1 LIKKKKQGHVAFSFI
16 LCALLLISTFLP
28 NFAWAESNSKESIS
42 LQESSDEESKSVETK
57 IDKKLNDQ
65 FNKNKTVTFLLE
77 FKDQVDTKQVATEI
91 AKKAKAQKQ
100 TAAKTELMKRSAIV
114 STLRAKANETQYSVK
129 TYLEQEK
136 KKGNVKEFKSF
147 YIVNGMA
154 VTGTKQVMERLATFP
169 EVEEILPNEKVQLI
183 PSESSNTSTQSIAN
197 PLASIEWNIAKIDA
211 PSVWK
216 MGIDG
221 TGIVVASIDT
231 GVQLNH
237 PALKTKYRGY
247 DPANPDQPDNTY
259 NWFDAVAG
267 KPAPY
272 DDLGHGSHT
281 VGTMVGSE
289 PNGTNQIGVAPGAK
303 WIAVKAFSAEGGGS
317 DDLLAAGEW
326 VLAPKD
332 AQGNP
337 HPEKA
342 PDVVNN
348 SWGAGPGI
356 DDWYRQM
363 VQNWRAADIFPAFS
377 AGNAGP
383 GTGSVAFPGNY
394 PESFATGATDS
405 NNQIAGF
412 SSRGPSAYGVMKPDI
427 SAPGVSIRSSI
438 PGGGY
443 GFMNGTS
450 MASPALA
457 GVVALVKQANKSLS
471 VDAIEQIL
479 KQTAIPLTDST
490 YPTSP
495 NNGYGHGLVNA
506 FNAVSYIL
514 TGIGRFQGQVVHEG
528 QDTENPTYQ
537 HTAPTEAYS
546 NMVLPLTVQAQDN
559 VSVISVELQYRT
571 SETADWQT
579 VMASRTTGNYKGGT
593 YQAEIPAEAVQNST
607 LTYRWRITDFGAHV
621 VTSDNY
627 NVPVKTGISTG
638 YFQDFESTP
647 NGWISYGTNNA
658 WEWGVPTA
666 GPIKAASG
674 EKVYGTKL
682 DGIVNYNAN
691 MNLMMPPIIL
701 PEGNTYL
708 QFKDWY
714 QLDTKGDYGN
724 VFVSTDKQ
732 NWQQLAH
739 FTGSSTTWTGH
750 QIDLSAY
757 AGQQIY
763 IAFNVTT
770 DNFFKTTGWYIDD
783 VALSN
788 IALTTANVDLEN
800 VQMENSEA
808 IKPTEIQN
816 VMAPTATETP
826 TADNPMSL
834 PLEATVSVLESGRS
848 VATNPTDGSYVILTH
863 PAGEFTLRA
872 ESYGYYSLDQRVKLA
887 PNGAVEANFTLK
899 PLPQGTINGTITN
912 KQTGQPIANATLS
925 LIEDALVQPVQTDEN
940 GHFTI
945 TAYEGTYTLHVSAP
959 FYFNQDI
966 SITVPGNGNIE
977 QNVSLQPFVG
987 YPSEI
992 RYDDGTAETQRTWDT
1007 LNSGYAVKM
1016 FLPEGK
1022 TSALVTAGL
1031 FRFADPSITG
1041 IKPGGT
1047 AFQVAIYDNSGPG
1060 VNGSPGKMVAGPFDA
1075 TAKQNGEWT
1084 VVDLSDKGI
1093 VVKDRFY
1100 MVYIQKNVSPN
1111 TPALSADISSTSQLH
1126 SWQLVN
1132 GVFSPDRY
1140 ENIMIRAQ
1148 VKYEA
1153 TAPVITTPN
1162 EGAITNQSTFTV
1174 EGQASPTTLVHL
1186 FNKGVEVATTTARE
1200 DGTFSVAVTLQNGEN
1215 VLTATASTD
1224 RGNTDPSD
1232 PVKIILDQAK
1242 PELTISKP
1250 AAGFKTNQQAVTIEG
1265 KATDLHL
1272 SEVTINGQK
1281 AKVTEDSSYSLDVLL
1296 NNGENKFNVTAIDR
1310 AGNETNKEVTVYA
1323 KFNPPAIEN
1332 LKPAQNVVIKTG
1344 DTLTVELDSEPGISG
1359 SFTLSVPSAVATAT
1373 ATATVAA
1380 TSVEIPLTEQGKGHY
1395 VGTWT
1400 APKDKINGALIEVV
1414 MRDDYGNESRKT
1426 AAGKLYVNVRPK

>member
-1 LIKKKKQGHVAFSFI
+1 MIKRKKQGHVTFSFI

-28 NFAWAESNSKESIS
+28 NFALAKPNSKESIS
-42 LQESSDEESKSVETK
+42 LQESSDGESKSAETK

-65 FNKNKTVTFLLE
+65 FNKNKTVSFLLE
-77 FKDQVDTKQVATEI
+77 FKDQVDTNKVAIET

-136 KKGNVKEFKSF
+136 KKGNVKEFESF

-154 VTGTKQVMERLATFP
+154 VTGTKQVMEKLATFP

-183 PSESSNTSTQSIAN
+183 PSESSNKSTQSIVN
-197 PLASIEWNIAKIDA
+197 PLDSTEWNMAKIEA
-211 PSVWK
+211 PPVWK

-221 TGIVVASIDT
+221 TGIVVASIDS
-231 GVQLNH
+231 GVQWNH

-259 NWFDAVAG
+259 NWFDAING
-267 KPAPY
+267 KAAPY
-272 DDLGHGSHT
+272 DDHGHGTHT

-303 WIAVKAFSAEGGGS
+303 WIAVKAFTAQGATT

-342 PDVVNN
+342 PDIVNN
-348 SWGAGPGI
+348 SWGSGPFI
-356 DDWYRQM
+356 DDFYRQM
-363 VQNWRAADIFPAFS
+363 VKNWRAAEIFPAFS
-377 AGNAGP
+377 AGNSGP
-383 GTGSVAFPGNY
+383 ADGSVGLPGNY
-394 PESFATGATDS
+394 PESFATGATDTK
-405 NNQIAGF
+405 NQIADF

-427 SAPGVSIRSSI
+427 SAPGVGIRSSI
-438 PGGGY
+438 PGSNY
-443 GFMNGTS
+443 GLMSGTS

-457 GVVALVKQANKSLS
+457 GVVALIKQANKSLS

-479 KQTAIPLTDST
+479 TETAIPLTDSR

-506 FNAVSYIL
+506 YNAVSSIL
-514 TGIGRFQGQVVHEG
+514 TGIGGVQGQVVHEG
-528 QDTENPTYQ
+528 QDTENPTYE
-537 HTAPTEAYS
+537 HTAPKETYT

-559 VSVISVELQYRT
+559 VSVKSVELQYRA

-593 YQAEIPAEAVQNST
+593 YQAVIPAEAVQNST
-607 LTYRWRITDFGAHV
+607 LTYRWRITDYGAHE

-647 NGWISYGTNNA
+647 NGWISYGTQNS

-666 GPIKAASG
+666 GPLKAASG

-682 DGIVNYNAN
+682 NGHVDFNAN

-701 PEGNTYL
+701 PEGNSYL

-714 QLDTKGDYGN
+714 QLEDKESKDFGN

-732 NWQQLAH
+732 NWQHLSS
-739 FTGSSTTWTGH
+739 FTGNSSTWTQH

-757 AGQQIY
+757 AGKLIY

-770 DNFFKTTGWYIDD
+770 DDKFTTTGWYIDD

-788 IALTTANVDLEN
+788 TALTTANIDLED
-800 VQMENSEA
+800 VQLENSEA
-808 IKPTEIQN
+808 IKLTEIQD
-816 VMAPTATETP
+816 VMAPTATVTVTP
-826 TADNPMSL
+826 TADKPMSL
-834 PLEATVSVLESGRS
+834 PLGATVSVLESGRS
-848 VATNPTDGSYVILTH
+848 VVTNPADGSYVMSTH

-872 ESYGYYSLDQRVKLA
+872 ESYGYYSSDQRVKIA
-887 PNGAVEANFTLK
+887 PNGEAEANFTLK

-925 LIEDALVQPVQTDEN
+925 LIEDAIVQPVQTDEN
-940 GHFTI
+940 GRFSI
-945 TAYEGTYTLHVSAP
+945 TAYEGDYTLHVSAP
-959 FYFNQDI
+959 FYLNQDI
-966 SITVPGNGNIE
+966 RITVPANGNIE

-992 RYDDGTAETQRTWDT
+992 GYDDGTAEAHRTWDAV
-1007 LNSGYAVKM
+1007 NSGYAVKM

-1031 FRFADPSITG
+1031 FRFQDSSTSN

-1060 VNGSPGKMVAGPFDA
+1060 VNGSPGKIVAGPFDA
-1075 TAKQNGEWT
+1075 TAVQNGEWT

-1111 TPALSADISSTSQLH
+1111 TPAISSDTSTTPARH
-1126 SWQLVN
+1126 SWIMYN
-1132 GVFSPDRY
+1132 GEFGPAPY

-1153 TAPVITTPN
+1153 MAPVITTPKDA
-1162 EGAITNQSTFTV
+1162 AITNQSTFTV
-1174 EGQASPTTLVHL
+1174 EGQASPATQVNL
-1186 FNKGVEVATTTARE
+1186 FNKGKKEATTTARE
-1200 DGTFSVAVTLQNGEN
+1200 DGTFSVEVPLQNGEN
-1215 VLTATASTD
+1215 VLTATSSSDLGSTK
-1224 RGNTDPSD
+1224 PSD
-1232 PVKIILDQAK
+1232 PVKITLDQAK
-1242 PELTISKP
+1242 PELTITKP
-1250 AAGFKTNQQAVTIEG
+1250 ADGFKTDQQTVTIEG

-1281 AKVTEDSSYSLDVLL
+1281 ANVTEDGSYSLDVLL
-1296 NNGENKFNVTAIDR
+1296 NNGENKFTVAAKDR

-1332 LKPAQNVVIKTG
+1332 LKPDQNVVIKRG
-1344 DTLTVELDSEPGISG
+1344 KTLTVELDSEPGISG
-1359 SFTLSVPSAVATAT
+1359 FFSLSVPSAYASATA
-1373 ATATVAA
+1373 A
-1380 TSVEIPLTEQGKGHY
+1380 SVEIPLTEQGKGHY
-1395 VGTWT
+1395 VGIWK
-1400 APKDKINGALIEVV
+1400 APKNTINGAVIEVV
-1414 MRDDYGNESRKT
+1414 MRDAYGNESRRT
-1426 AAGKLYVNVRPK
+1426 AAGKVYVK

>member
-1 LIKKKKQGHVAFSFI
+1 MKRKKQGHVIFSFI
-16 LCALLLISTFLP
+16 LCALLLISTFSP
-28 NFAWAESNSKESIS
+28 NFALAEPNSKESIS
-42 LQESSDEESKSVETK
+42 LQESSDGESKSVETK
-57 IDKKLNDQ
+57 IDKKLDDQ

-77 FKDQVDTKQVATEI
+77 FKDQVDTKQVAIET

-136 KKGNVKEFKSF
+136 KKGNVKEFESF

-154 VTGTKQVMERLATFP
+154 VTGTKQVMEKLATFP
-169 EVEEILPNEKVQLI
+169 EVEEILPSGKVQLI
-183 PSESSNTSTQSIAN
+183 PSENSNKSTQSIAD
-197 PLASIEWNIAKIDA
+197 PLDSIEWNMKNIEA
-211 PSVWK
+211 PPVWK

-221 TGIVVASIDT
+221 TGIVVASIDS
-231 GVQLNH
+231 GVQWNH

-259 NWFDAVAG
+259 SWFDAIDG
-267 KPAPY
+267 KAAPY
-272 DDLGHGSHT
+272 DDHGHGTHT

-303 WIAVKAFSAEGGGS
+303 WIAVKAFTTSGAT
-317 DDLLAAGEW
+317 DIDLLAAGEW
-326 VLAPKD
+326 ILAPKD

-356 DDWYRQM
+356 NDWYRQM
-363 VQNWRAADIFPAFS
+363 VQTWRAAEIFPAFS
-377 AGNAGP
+377 AGNSGP
-383 GTGSVAFPGNY
+383 ADGTVGIPGNY

-405 NNQIAGF
+405 KNQIADF
-412 SSRGPSAYGVMKPDI
+412 SSRGPSAYGVMKPNI
-427 SAPGVSIRSSI
+427 SAPGVGIRSST
-438 PGGGY
+438 PGGNY
-443 GFMNGTS
+443 GSMSGTS

-457 GVVALVKQANKSLS
+457 GVVALMKQANKSLS
-471 VDAIEQIL
+471 VEVIEQIL
-479 KQTAIPLTDST
+479 IETAIPLTDSR

-506 FNAVSYIL
+506 FDAVSSIL
-514 TGIGRFQGQVVHEG
+514 TGIGRVQGKVDHEG
-528 QDTENPTYQ
+528 QDTEDPTYE
-537 HTAPTEAYS
+537 HTAPKETYT

-559 VSVISVELQYRT
+559 VSVTSVELQYRA

-593 YQAEIPAEAVQNST
+593 YQAVIPAEAVQNST
-607 LTYRWRITDFGAHV
+607 LTYRWRITDYGAHV
-621 VTSDNY
+621 VTSDHY
-627 NVPVKTGISTG
+627 SVPVKTGISTG
-638 YFQDFESTP
+638 YFQDFESAP
-647 NGWISYGTNNA
+647 NGWISYGTQNS

-666 GPIKAASG
+666 GPLKAASG

-682 DGIVNYNAN
+682 NGHVAYNAN

-701 PEGNTYL
+701 PEGNSYL

-714 QLDTKGDYGN
+714 QLEDKESKDFGN

-732 NWQQLAH
+732 NWQQLSS
-739 FTGSSTTWTGH
+739 FTGNSSTWTQH

-770 DNFFKTTGWYIDD
+770 DDKFTTTGWYIDD

-788 IALTTANVDLEN
+788 TALTTANIDLED
-800 VQMENSEA
+800 VQLENSEA
-808 IKPTEIQN
+808 IKPTEIQD
-816 VMAPTATETP
+816 VMAPTATVTVTP
-826 TADNPMSL
+826 TADKPMSL
-834 PLEATVSVLESGRS
+834 PLGATVSFLETGRS
-848 VATNPTDGSYVILTH
+848 VATSPEDGSYSMTY

-872 ESYGYYSLDQRVKLA
+872 EAYGYSSADQRVKI
-887 PNGAVEANFTLK
+887 PKDGTVEANFTLK

-925 LIEDALVQPVQTDEN
+925 LIEDAIVQPVQTDEN
-940 GHFTI
+940 GRFSI
-945 TAYEGTYTLHVSAP
+945 TAYEGDYTLHVSAP
-959 FYFNQDI
+959 FYLNQDI
-966 SITVPGNGNIE
+966 RITVPANGNIE

-992 RYDDGTAETQRTWDT
+992 SYDDGTAENYRTWDT
-1007 LNSGYAVKM
+1007 INSGYAVKM

-1031 FRFADPSITG
+1031 FRFADSSASG

-1047 AFQVAIYDNSGPG
+1047 EFQVAIYDNSGPG
-1060 VNGSPGKMVAGPFDA
+1060 VNGSPGKIVAGPFDA
-1075 TAKQNGEWT
+1075 TAVQNGEWT

-1111 TPALSADISSTSQLH
+1111 TPAISSDTSSTPARH
-1126 SWQLVN
+1126 SWIMYN
-1132 GVFSPDRY
+1132 GEFGPAPY

-1148 VKYEA
+1148 VKYESM
-1153 TAPVITTPN
+1153 TPVITTPKDA
-1162 EGAITNQSTFTV
+1162 AITNQSTITV
-1174 EGQASPTTLVHL
+1174 EGQASPSTKVHL
-1186 FNKGVEVATTTARE
+1186 FNKGKEEAATTARE
-1200 DGTFSVAVTLQNGEN
+1200 DGTFSVDVTLQNGEN
-1215 VLTATASTD
+1215 VLTATSSSD
-1224 RGNTDPSD
+1224 RGSTEPSD
-1232 PVKIILDQAK
+1232 PVKITLDQAK
-1242 PELTISKP
+1242 PELTITKP
-1250 AAGFKTNQQAVTIEG
+1250 ADGFKTNQQAVTIEG

-1281 AKVTEDSSYSLDVLL
+1281 ATVTEDGSYSLDVLL
-1296 NNGENKFNVTAIDR
+1296 NNGENKFIVTAKDR

-1323 KFNPPAIEN
+1323 KFNPSAIEN
-1332 LKPAQNVVIKTG
+1332 LKPSQNVVIKTG
-1344 DTLTVELDSEPGISG
+1344 GKLTVELDSEPGMSG
-1359 SFTLSVPSAVATAT
+1359 FFSFSLPSANATAT
-1373 ATATVAA
+1373 ATAAA
-1380 TSVEIPLTEQGKGHY
+1380 SSFEIPLKEQGKGHY

-1400 APKDKINGALIEVV
+1400 APKDKINGAVIEVV
-1414 MRDDYGNESRKT
+1414 MRDEYGNESRKT
-1426 AAGKLYVNVRPK
+1426 AAGRLYVNVKPR